1 MAEDYYLKQTY
12 SKLSDDSRYKS
23 NYKTLSESYNLVYE
37 SDNSIPFEVN
47 KLELDLIR
55 WTLPQQSLYRLT
67 ATKTKPIGKEQE
79 AEPSPSEIEASA
91 EAEADLLAAKNS
103 IPTGLGPGEYAV
115 ASVISG
121 SNNPQE
127 LVNLI
132 SGQSM
137 SYDVSWPSSDPAIA
151 KYKFEVKLE
160 GDVRIGAEGADLG
173 NHVKEVL
180 KNVLQQIHEEYSL
193 LKGPERDTANSEI
206 LKRIKL
212 RELKE
217 PEIETYTKRG
227 KSKAGSWEKG
237 QEKPESIKKR
247 EKHEAELSKRSGWT
261 VEGYIHSILSNLNE
275 LPIALING
283 TEYEYVNKNP
293 KTKSELSRNQYLITP
308 LLSFL
313 QAIDSF
319 HGEVNT
325 TRWGKEEADTKSV
338 SAIKNVLYKYY
349 SVEDIEKASEI
360 NKVIDNEAHKIDRK
374 LSRTK
379 HTVSG
384 EGTAT
389 YSDFFK
395 AVKKLHLTKEIEE
408 LGKYMTSSKAL
419 RDCFP
424 DDLTGLFV
432 VNPIG
437 YRYVPADKVGDNIK
451 LVSISQSKPK
461 IELKEPGE

>member
-1 MAEDYYLKQTY
+1 MSTDYYLKHTY
-12 SKLSDDSRYKS
+12 SNILNNNRHKS
-23 NYKTLSESYNLVYE
+23 KYKTLSESYSSVYE
-37 SDNSIPFEVN
+37 SDETTDFIPSKVN
-47 KLELDLIR
+47 ELMLDLQR
-55 WTLPQQSLYRLT
+55 WNDLQKSLYRLT
-67 ATKTKPIGKEQE
+67 ATKTTQQE
-79 AEPSPSEIEASA
+79 FSPSEIESNA
-91 EAEADLLAAKNS
+91 EAEADLVAAKNG

-121 SNNPQE
+121 SYNPKE

-137 SYDVSWPSSDPAIA
+137 TYDISWPSSDPGLA

-180 KNVLQQIHEEYSL
+180 KNVLQQIHEEYTL
-193 LKGPERDTANSEI
+193 LKGEERKTADSEI

-217 PEIETYTKRG
+217 PEVETYARRG
-227 KSKAGSWEKG
+227 KSKTTSWEKD
-237 QEKPESIKKR
+237 QEKPGSIKKR
-247 EKHEAELSKRSGWT
+247 KKHEAELSKRSGWT

-275 LPIALING
+275 LPVALING
-283 TEYEYVNKNP
+283 TEYEYANKNP

-319 HGEVNT
+319 HGSVNT
-325 TRWGKEEADTKSV
+325 GRWDKEEVDTRSV
-338 SAIKNVLYKYY
+338 SAIKNVLHRYY
-349 SVEDIEKASEI
+349 GVKDTEKASEI
-360 NKVIDNEAHKIDRK
+360 NKVIDSEAHKVDRK

-379 HTVSG
+379 HTVTG
-384 EGTAT
+384 EGIAS

-395 AVKKLHLTKEIEE
+395 AVKKLHLTKVIEE
-408 LGKYMTSSKAL
+408 LGKYMTSGEAL

-432 VNPIG
+432 VNPEG
-437 YRYVPADKVGDNIK
+437 YRYVPESKIGDNIK
-451 LVSISQSKPK
+451 LVSISLGKPK